1 MAKCV
6 HSGACTSSA
15 KQSKTGTDPK
25 WSADF
30 PWMLVVD
37 DGQGMMCSLPQAQ
50 PSSPESCHRKS
61 YLGGL
66 SLQEPVKQ
74 SLVKNS
80 KSESHISAVQME
92 ADLVP
97 PREMVE

>member
-1 MAKCV
+1 MAKHV

-15 KQSKTGTDPK
+15 KQRKTGTDPK

-61 YLGGL
+61 NLGGL
-66 SLQEPVKQ
+66 SRQEPDQ
-74 SLVKNS
+74 A
-80 KSESHISAVQME
+80 EFGETQ
-92 ADLVP
+92 
-97 PREMVE
+97 